1 MAEGTP
7 IILHWS
13 PLLHRSFGRGARGR
27 GLIVRVA
34 NVSFDDAV
42 YRAAQLQYDLDF
54 PGISMLY
61 SWPSKGSEAGYA
73 ADGDSIERVALT

>member
-13 PLLHRSFGRGARGR
+13 PLLHRSFGRRAKGG

-34 NVSFDDAV
+34 MQSLANCSQRAIAQSQKKPG
-42 YRAAQLQYDLDF
+42 YRV
-54 PGISMLY
+54 P
-61 SWPSKGSEAGYA
+61 
-73 ADGDSIERVALT
+73 DSLEV